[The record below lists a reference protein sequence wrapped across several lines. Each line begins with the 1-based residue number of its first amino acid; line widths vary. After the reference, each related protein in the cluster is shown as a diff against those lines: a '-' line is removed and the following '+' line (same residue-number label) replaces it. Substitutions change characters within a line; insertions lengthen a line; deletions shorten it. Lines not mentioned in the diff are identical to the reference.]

1 MQEVLSQQ
9 LAPVA
14 ELDVRSRTRFIA
26 RTYLHLLG
34 ALVTFTLTEI
44 VLFRSGAAYS
54 ILEFVSGTSW
64 LLVLGGFMIVG
75 WLASRTAARAR
86 SVPAQYAALA
96 AYVIAEAVL
105 FVPMLFIAEYR
116 APGVIQ
122 SAALVTL
129 VGSGALTAIV
139 LLSRKDFTFLDAII
153 KWGFVVAV
161 LAIVASLVVGYQL
174 GTFFSVIMIALAGGA
189 ILNST
194 SKILLYYPQDRYVAA
209 ALELFA
215 SIALMFWYVLRLLS
229 RR

>member
-9 LAPVA
+9 KVPVA
-14 ELDVRSRTRFIA
+14 ELDIQSRSRFLA

-34 ALVTFTLTEI
+34 ALVAFTLVE
-44 VLFRSGAAYS
+44 VALFQTGAAFS
-54 ILEFVSGTSW
+54 ILQFFSDTSW

-75 WLASRTAARAR
+75 GLASRTAARAQ
-86 SVPAQYAALA
+86 SIAVQYGALL
-96 AYVIAEAVL
+96 AYVVAEAIL
-105 FVPMLFIAEYR
+105 FVPMLFIAEYK

-139 LLSRKDFTFLDAII
+139 LLSRKDFSFLDSII

-161 LAIVASLVVGYQL
+161 LAIVASLVVGYEL
-174 GTFFSVIMIALAGGA
+174 GTFFSVAMIALAGGA
-189 ILNST
+189 ILNTT
-194 SKILLYYPQDRYVAA
+194 SKILLHYPEDRYVGA
-209 ALELFA
+209 ALQLFA